1 MVALIST
8 QSNDDSRVKM
18 STLLPVLCFAL
29 IDLILLSASRLM
41 LSLWQSER
49 AFASVDYGQIF
60 LGGFRID
67 ISAVCYLLVPALLLI
82 MLATLLKATHYL
94 RLPLKIYLVGGSMLF
109 LFFELITPTFI
120 LEYDLRPNRLFIDY
134 LVYPKEVF
142 SKLISII

>member
-1 MVALIST
+1 
-8 QSNDDSRVKM
+8 
-18 STLLPVLCFAL
+18 
-29 IDLILLSASRLM
+29 M
-41 LSLWQSER
+41 LSLWQSDR
-49 AFASVDYGQIF
+49 AFASADYGQIF